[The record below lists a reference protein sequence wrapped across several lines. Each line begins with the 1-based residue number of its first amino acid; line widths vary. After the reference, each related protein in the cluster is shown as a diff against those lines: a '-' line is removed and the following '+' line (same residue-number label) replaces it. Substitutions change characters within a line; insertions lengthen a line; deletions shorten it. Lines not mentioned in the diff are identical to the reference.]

1 MIFNLRVKTFQ
12 VTIHIKKSND
22 ISRLKKLKIEVQC
35 MRAFCYKQVYDVNAF
50 FAPSYCSERLLN
62 DDIAI
67 DLNVTFAVTFKVM
80 TDAA

>member
-12 VTIHIKKSND
+12 VTIHIKKSN

-67 DLNVTFAVTFKVM
+67 DLNTFAVTFKVM